1 MNNKPNS
8 ESDDADFIDRSFRG
22 RGKSD
27 RGGRGRGKFNYND
40 RQRKIYNGNRI
51 PP

>member
-8 ESDDADFIDRSFRG
+8 ESDDADFVDRSF

-27 RGGRGRGKFNYND
+27 RGGRGRGKFNYNE